1 MITFKLLYLA
11 GLPLLYGRGF
21 YIINYVS
28 VPAAVVKTCLVL
40 LNVTSKRYLADL
52 QGNVKY
58 IHKNGHKD
66 NLDI

>member
-1 MITFKLLYLA
+1 MW
-11 GLPLLYGRGF
+11 RN
-21 YIINYVS
+21 IINYVS

-40 LNVTSKRYLADL
+40 LNVTSKLYLADL